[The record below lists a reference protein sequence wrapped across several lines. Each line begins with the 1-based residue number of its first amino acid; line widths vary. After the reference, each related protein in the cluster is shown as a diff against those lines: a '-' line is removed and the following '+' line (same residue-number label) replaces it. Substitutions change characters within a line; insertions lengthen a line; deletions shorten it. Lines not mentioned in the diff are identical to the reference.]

1 MSTCVKN
8 KEQLLP
14 LLEKKSYICKQQE
27 PHSRDLKRVDKAV
40 YTWLISKQSKQIPIE
55 GIIPKEKAL
64 EFTKALGEK
73 SLKASNCWLKNL
85 NKKR

>member
-1 MSTCVKN
+1 MCEKQGTLITFTV
-8 KEQLLP
+8 
-14 LLEKKSYICKQQE
+14 KKSSISKQQK
-27 PHSRDLKRVDKAV
+27 PCSRDLKKVDKSV

-55 GIIPKEKAL
+55 GIIPREKAL

-73 SLKASNCWLKNL
+73 SFKASDCWLKNL

>member
-1 MSTCVKN
+1 MCEKQGTLITFTV
-8 KEQLLP
+8 
-14 LLEKKSYICKQQE
+14 KKSSISKQQK
-27 PHSRDLKRVDKAV
+27 PCSRDLKKVDKAV

-55 GIIPKEKAL
+55 GIIPREKAL

-73 SLKASNCWLKNL
+73 SFRASNCWLKNL

>member
-1 MSTCVKN
+1 MCEKQGTVIT
-8 KEQLLP
+8 LAG
-14 LLEKKSYICKQQE
+14 KKSYISKQQK
-27 PHSRDLKRVDKAV
+27 PHSRDLKKVDKAV

-85 NKKR
+85 NKKRQI